1 MARMTELRRFLPM
14 EVTLRVITFVAFEGA
29 QLLDITGPASVFI
42 EAAAFLPE
50 PPYRV
55 VLASSVGGA
64 VATQGGIALATVP
77 FAELDAHAIDTL
89 VMPGADGAGLR
100 GLLRDDAVKD
110 WWRSTAPRAR
120 RIASVCTGAFA
131 LAAWGFLDGRRATTH
146 WAGAVELARRFP
158 GVEVDG
164 RALFIEDGPVWT
176 SAGVSTGMDMAL
188 ALMERDLG
196 RAVASAVAR
205 RLVLQMRRPGHQS
218 QFSPLLSAQSGE
230 YADLAAWI
238 ADNLAADLTMEV
250 LAEHAGQAPRTF
262 HRRFLA
268 DTGLTPAA
276 FVERLRLDR
285 ARSLLEA
292 GQTPK
297 RVAATA
303 GFGSLDRLGRAF
315 RRVYALT
322 PSAYQALHA
331 A

>member
-1 MARMTELRRFLPM
+1 MPVEAPLRLILFI
-14 EVTLRVITFVAFEGA
+14 VYKGA
-29 QLLDITGPASVFI
+29 QLLDITGPASVFT
-42 EAAAFLPE
+42 EAAAFLAE

-55 VLASSVGGA
+55 ILASSSGG
-64 VATQGGIALATVP
+64 VVTTESGIALATTS
-77 FAELDAHAIDTL
+77 FTELEAQAIDTL
-89 VMPGADGAGLR
+89 VMPGADEGGLR
-100 GLLRDDAVKD
+100 GLLRDSVARD
-110 WWRSTAPRAR
+110 WWRSAAPRAE

-131 LAAWGFLDGRRATTH
+131 LASWGFLDGRRATTH
-146 WAGAVELARRFP
+146 WAAAADLARRFP
-158 GVEVDG
+158 NVEVDG

-188 ALMERDLG
+188 ALIESDLG
-196 RAVASAVAR
+196 RPIASGVAR

-230 YADLAAWI
+230 YAELAAWI
-238 ADNLAADLTMEV
+238 SDNLAADLSLDV
-250 LAEHAGQAPRTF
+250 LAEHIGQAPRTL

-268 DTGLTPAA
+268 DTGSTPAA

-292 GQTPK
+292 GQAPK
-297 RVAATA
+297 RVAAVA

-315 RRVYALT
+315 RRAYALT